1 MTPLLIPTDPNTGP
15 LRLTLLDDDPPEIPV
30 WQGTFHHE
38 PAPGYP
44 IASLEQNPA
53 YVTGRPRPQIC
64 SRNTGLRLLA
74 SRPKQKNPNRA
85 GTDAR
90 KRKDGRYETRV
101 TLNIPAGCRRLSLY
115 VAPAE
120 EANNKK
126 FQALADQA
134 KGILFSYDEDHK
146 RALLATSFEIR
157 SPFLVGPASQVSW
170 VKGARRA
177 LPRLPTVKF
186 GRGEAFKICR

>member
-1 MTPLLIPTDPNTGP
+1 
-15 LRLTLLDDDPPEIPV
+15 
-30 WQGTFHHE
+30 
-38 PAPGYP
+38 
-44 IASLEQNPA
+44 
-53 YVTGRPRPQIC
+53 
-64 SRNTGLRLLA
+64 LA

-134 KGILFSYDEDHK
+134 KGILFSDPGRLTVDEDHK